1 MKALQF
7 DVTVLCWIA
16 GMMLGAVY
24 KPLFWSGLSCL
35 RRAGLPEGLRA
46 RVSRAVSDFD

>member
-7 DVTVLCWIA
+7 DVTVLCWVA
-16 GMMLGAVY
+16 GMILGAVY

-35 RRAGLPEGLRA
+35 RRAQLPEGPRA
-46 RVSRAVSDFD
+46 RVLRAVFDFD